1 MTELWAAIALLLCMA
16 SGFVWWA
23 LWRPVPAPQDSN
35 KRQQQTIGLYKTKLA
50 ELEQELASATISRS
64 DYDQRL
70 AETQRTLLLETQ
82 NKATLNTPRGQSQG
96 GLILVFVALALPVAG
111 LLTYFELGAHSS
123 LEQRVNMQQTRA
135 ITQQS
140 ESLPQLIE
148 ALGVALE
155 SQPNNPE
162 GWYLLANSYMQN
174 EQTQQ
179 GIAAFEQALSK
190 VQQDSGQ
197 HAALLGQYAQALFFN
212 DGDFSSRVNQAIAK
226 ALAQDPQDVSALS
239 LLGIQAFE
247 AQNYNAA
254 IGFWQ
259 RALPRAGEGQGQSS
273 LQAGIASAQQ
283 MLQQSSDPGVS
294 IAVTV
299 NLVNGLQLPASEH
312 AVLFVYAKQ
321 AGRPMPLFATK
332 LDPNNLPLNLTL
344 TDAMALQTGSHIGN
358 YQSLDVMAHVALAGV
373 PGRQAGDLVSP
384 SITVLIGNDSKVD
397 LTIDQILK

>member
-1 MTELWAAIALLLCMA
+1 MTELWAAIAILLCMA

-23 LWRPVPAPQDSN
+23 LWRPVSAQQDSS
-35 KRQQQTIGLYKTKLA
+35 KRQQQVISLYKTKRA
-50 ELEQELASATISRS
+50 ELEQELAAATVSRS

-70 AETQRTLLLETQ
+70 AEMQRTLLLETQ
-82 NKATLNTPRGQSQG
+82 AKSTFKAPSGQSQG
-96 GLILVFVALALPVAG
+96 GLMLVFVALALPIAG
-111 LLTYFELGAHSS
+111 LLTYFQLGAHSS

-135 ITQQS
+135 ITQQV

-148 ALGVALE
+148 ALNAELKN
-155 SQPNNPE
+155 QPNNPE

-174 EQTQQ
+174 EQTTQ

-190 VQQDSGQ
+190 VQIGSGQ

-212 DGDFSSRVNQAIAK
+212 DGDFSTRVNQAIAK
-226 ALAQDPQDVSALS
+226 ALGYDPQDVSALS

-259 RALPRAGEGQGQSS
+259 RALPRAGEGQGQAS

-283 MLQQSSDPGVS
+283 MLQQSSDPGVG

-299 NLVNGLQLPASEH
+299 NLVNGLQLPASDH

-332 LDPNNLPLNLTL
+332 LDANNLPLNLTL
-344 TDAMALQTGSHIGN
+344 TDAMALQTGTRIGD
-358 YQSLDVMAHVALAGV
+358 YQTLDVMAHVALAGV
-373 PGRQAGDLVSP
+373 PGRQSGDLVSH
-384 SITVLIGNDSKVD
+384 SITVVVGSTSKVD

>member
-82 NKATLNTPRGQSQG
+82 GKSTLKTSSGQSQG
-96 GLILVFVALALPVAG
+96 GLILVFVAVALPIAG

-135 ITQQS
+135 ITQQV
-140 ESLPQLIE
+140 ESLPELIE
-148 ALGVALE
+148 ALSTELE

-174 EQTQQ
+174 QQTIQ
-179 GIAAFEQALSK
+179 GIAAFEQALAK
-190 VQQDSGQ
+190 VQKDSGQ

-212 DGDFSSRVNQAIAK
+212 DGDFTTRVNQAIAK
-226 ALAQDPQDVSALS
+226 ALAHDPQDVSALS

-283 MLQQSSDPGVS
+283 MLQQSSDPGLS

-344 TDAMALQTGSHIGN
+344 TDAMALQTGTHIGD

-373 PGRQAGDLVSP
+373 PGRQAGDLVSQ
-384 SITVLIGNDSKVD
+384 SITVLIGDDSKVD

>member
-1 MTELWAAIALLLCMA
+1 MTELWAAIALLLCLA
-16 SGFVWWA
+16 SGFVWWS

-35 KRQQQTIGLYKTKLA
+35 KRQQQVISLYKTKLA
-50 ELEQELASATISRS
+50 ELEQELAAATVSRS

-70 AETQRTLLLETQ
+70 AEMQRTLLLETQ
-82 NKATLNTPRGQSQG
+82 TKSTLKTSSSQSQG
-96 GLILVFVALALPVAG
+96 GLILVFVAVVLPIAG

-148 ALGVALE
+148 ALSVELE
-155 SQPNNPE
+155 GQPNNPE

-174 EQTQQ
+174 QQTTQ
-179 GIAAFEQALSK
+179 GIAAFEQALAK
-190 VQQDSGQ
+190 VQPDSGQ

-212 DGDFSSRVNQAIAK
+212 DGDFSTRVNQAIAK
-226 ALAQDPQDVSALS
+226 ALAHDPQDVSALS

-247 AQNYNAA
+247 AQNYHAA

-273 LQAGIASAQQ
+273 LQVGIASAQQ
-283 MLQQSSDPGVS
+283 MLQQSSDPGLS

-299 NLVNGLQLPASEH
+299 NLVNGLQLPTSDH

-332 LDPNNLPLNLTL
+332 LDPNNLPLNLTI
-344 TDAMALQTGSHIGN
+344 TDAMALQAGTHIGD
-358 YQSLDVMAHVALAGV
+358 YETLDVMAHVALAGV

-384 SITVLIGNDSKVD
+384 SMTVLIGNDSKVD

>member
-23 LWRPVPAPQDSN
+23 LWRTVPAPQDSN
-35 KRQQQTIGLYKTKLA
+35 KRQQQSIGLYKTKLA

-82 NKATLNTPRGQSQG
+82 GKSTLKTSSGQSQG
-96 GLILVFVALALPVAG
+96 GLILVFVAVALPIAG

-135 ITQQS
+135 ITQQV
-140 ESLPQLIE
+140 ESLPELIE
-148 ALGVALE
+148 ALSTELE

-174 EQTQQ
+174 QQTIQ
-179 GIAAFEQALSK
+179 GIAAFEQALAK
-190 VQQDSGQ
+190 VQKDSGQ

-212 DGDFSSRVNQAIAK
+212 DGDFTTRVNQAIAK
-226 ALAQDPQDVSALS
+226 ALAHDPQDVSALS

-254 IGFWQ
+254 IGLWQ

-283 MLQQSSDPGVS
+283 MLQQSSDPGLS

-344 TDAMALQTGSHIGN
+344 TDAMALQTGTHIGD

-373 PGRQAGDLVSP
+373 PGRQAGDLVSQ
-384 SITVLIGNDSKVD
+384 SITVLIGDDSKVD